1 MVSLCDGTG
10 KLTAWMKGSTGTTDG
25 DRSSHLVLETAQVL
39 KENMAEPAQ
48 SMHRLEEEEEMPS
61 PALPP

>member
-1 MVSLCDGTG
+1 
-10 KLTAWMKGSTGTTDG
+10 MKGSTGTTDG

-39 KENMAEPAQ
+39 KENMAEPVQ